1 MLMKTSILYF
11 DDEESLLEI
20 FRDMFAGQYEIR
32 TSTSLV
38 EARRQLSQCA
48 TDIIISDQN
57 MPEIEGTE
65 FLREASEICPRS
77 VRILLT
83 GHITVGEV
91 FGEVSTGIIHSFVPK
106 PWTMAEM
113 QKVLE
118 RASSLLE
125 K

>member
-11 DDEESLLEI
+11 DDEETLLEI
-20 FRDMFAGQYEIR
+20 FRAMFADQYEVR
-32 TSTSLV
+32 TTTSLV
-38 EARRQLSQCA
+38 EARRQLSQCT

-65 FLREASEICPRS
+65 FLREASEVCPQS

-91 FGEVSTGIIHSFVPK
+91 FGEVITGIIQSFVPK
-106 PWTMAEM
+106 PWTMEEM
-113 QKVLE
+113 QRVLE
-118 RASSLLE
+118 RAGSLLE

>member
-1 MLMKTSILYF
+1 
-11 DDEESLLEI
+11 
-20 FRDMFAGQYEIR
+20 MFTGQYEVR
-32 TSTSLV
+32 TTTSLV
-38 EARRQLSQCA
+38 EARRQLLQCTA
-48 TDIIISDQN
+48 DIIISDQN

-91 FGEVSTGIIHSFVPK
+91 FGEVSAGIIHSFVPK
-106 PWTMAEM
+106 PWTIAEM
-113 QKVLE
+113 QSVLE